1 MALISKAA
9 LKELIK
15 EKTGLKVSQ
24 EAVDEMIKVL
34 GEITEDIVAT
44 AGELAKHACRKTM
57 KADDVKILS
66 K

>member
-44 AGELAKHACRKTM
+44 AGELAKHTGRKTM
-57 KADDVKILS
+57 KADDVKLAV